1 MDRRGFITSAF
12 SLPLA
17 VALPTH
23 ASAAPPPHR
32 PVDAGRIGTVGHAE
46 VTTVRE
52 VINAFTRADERLGGG
67 SGRTAIAE
75 YLATDATAYLQARPA
90 NSRVR
95 AQMYGAV
102 AEVARLCGWKAHD
115 QGRDGLAQRYYL
127 HAWQLAREAD
137 PAHGAFILRLMAHQ
151 AIDLE
156 HGRHAVHI
164 AESARAAAR
173 GRTDTTTLGQLHLA
187 EARAHA
193 AAGNARAARTALN
206 NAERSINTHTTGADR
221 PWWASAMGA
230 PQPLLT
236 THTAKV
242 LADLGD
248 PAAERHLAAAV
259 SRWDPDLYPRVRAL
273 NLCDLA
279 GYHAKRGATEPA
291 CEAVIEALE
300 LLQGIT
306 SARARKAVAQCRG
319 MLTPHRHRG
328 GAALARTDALAAQW
342 LNTAN

>member
-1 MDRRGFITSAF
+1 MDRRGFITSTF

-17 VALPTH
+17 IALPAH
-23 ASAAPPPHR
+23 AGATPPARR
-32 PVDAGRIGTVGHAE
+32 PMDAGRSGTVGHAE

-75 YLATDATAYLQARPA
+75 YLATDATTYLQARPA
-90 NSRVR
+90 SSRIR

-137 PAHGAFILRLMAHQ
+137 PAHGAFVLRLMAHQ
-151 AIDLE
+151 AVDLG
-156 HGRHAVHI
+156 HSRHAVHI
-164 AESARAAAR
+164 AECARAAAR
-173 GRTDTTTLGQLHLA
+173 SRADTATLGQLHLA

-193 AAGNARAARTALN
+193 ATGNARAARTALN
-206 NAERSINTHTTGADR
+206 KAEHCINTHSSGAER

-230 PQPLLT
+230 PQPLLA

-248 PAAERHLAAAV
+248 PSAQRHLAAAV
-259 SRWDPDLYPRVRAL
+259 RRWSPDLYPRVRAL
-273 NLCDLA
+273 NLCDL
-279 GYHAKRGATEPA
+279 GSYHAKRGAVEPA
-291 CEAVIEALE
+291 YEALKEALE
-300 LLQGIT
+300 LLHGIT
-306 SARARKAVAQCRG
+306 SARARTAVIQFRA
-319 MLTPHRHRG
+319 MLSPHRNRG
-328 GAALARTDALAAQW
+328 GAAVAHTDELAAQW
-342 LNTAN
+342 LNAAR